1 MRVNMTTLAHIDVYE
16 LETDMINVDIRTVHA
31 FRSLTCALYEFV
43 GVQTYASELLPDI
56 YVGIMHNGPRYV
68 TSLMGQS
75 DGTKTLNY

>member
-1 MRVNMTTLAHIDVYE
+1 MCLNMTTIAHIDVYE

-43 GVQTYASELLPDI
+43 GVQTYASELPDI

-68 TSLMGQS
+68 ISLKGQT